1 VEENA
6 ARLAGLVRV
15 ALVEEVSSG
24 MLRVEKR
31 LELGAQE
38 FDLVV
43 AEDPY
48 PRQETVSFEA
58 GKLFGRKPRR
68 VGSRASVSED
78 RSVVMRQIRYHG
90 RFPSW
95 HNERP
100 E

>member
-1 VEENA
+1 
-6 ARLAGLVRV
+6 
-15 ALVEEVSSG
+15 

-38 FDLVV
+38 LDLVV
-43 AEDPY
+43 VEDPY
-48 PRQETVSFEA
+48 PRQETVAMEVE
-58 GKLFGRKPRR
+58 KLLGRKPVARR